1 MQAYASGGQNAAFAA
16 SQARFTTMVAWLGD
30 EQHPGMTHA
39 QVEERL
45 HTDGLALLRQLFQ
58 DSLDLRASREPRLYE
73 VVDVDGRE
81 RGTAEEGRE
90 RALATRFGQVI
101 VARIAYRGRGLGDLH
116 PADAVLNL
124 PAEKHSHGLRRLAAI
139 EATRGSFT
147 DAAAAIER
155 ATGVRVAKRQVEEL
169 TGRAAADVDAFYA
182 ARAPGPGLDTD
193 VLAMQYDGKGVV
205 MRPDA
210 LREATAKT
218 AASRKLS
225 TRLSRGEKR
234 SRKRMAEVACVY
246 DLTPLPRTAA
256 DILPADDQPR
266 GKARSAPT
274 AHGKWLTAS
283 VTADTAQVICAGFD
297 EATRRDPD
305 QKRAWVALVDGNRHQ
320 IDRIRAEARA
330 RNLTVPIVVDV
341 VHVLEYLWAAAWCF
355 HPEGDPA
362 AETWVREHARRILAG
377 QAGIVAA
384 AIRRKATKQALDP
397 DKRRN
402 ADRCASYLLN
412 NRRWLD
418 YPTALAR
425 GWPIATGVIEGACRY
440 LVKDRMD
447 ITGARWGLHGAEAVL
462 KLRALISNGDFDDYW
477 AWHLDQE
484 QQRIHHTRYA
494 AGVIP
499 TR

>member
-1 MQAYASGGQNAAFAA
+1 MQAYASCGQDAAFAT
-16 SQARFTTMVAWLGD
+16 SQTRFTTMVAWLGD
-30 EQHPGMTHA
+30 EHHAGMTHA

-45 HTDGLALLRQLFQ
+45 HTDGLALLRQLYQ
-58 DSLDLRASREPRLYE
+58 DRLDLRASQERRLDQVLDADGVE
-73 VVDVDGRE
+73 HGTAEGGRE
-81 RGTAEEGRE
+81 RI
-90 RALATRFGQVI
+90 LATRFGEVI
-101 VARIAYRGRGLGDLH
+101 VTRIAYRGRGVSDLH
-116 PADAVLNL
+116 PADAVGNL

-169 TGRAAADVDAFYA
+169 TRRAAADVDAFYT
-182 ARAPGPGLDTD
+182 ARAPGPGPDTD

-218 AASRKLS
+218 ATSRKLS

-234 SRKRMAEVACVY
+234 ARKRMAEVACVY
-246 DLTPLPRTAA
+246 DLTPTPRTVA
-256 DILPADDQPR
+256 DILPADGQPR
-266 GKARSAPT
+266 GKTRPAPT

-283 VTADTAQVICAGFD
+283 VTDDTARVIGAGFD

-320 IDRIRAEARA
+320 IDRIRAEAHA

-341 VHVLEYLWAAAWCF
+341 VHVLEYLWAATWCL
-355 HPEGDPA
+355 HPEGDPT

-377 QAGIVAA
+377 RAGIVAA

-402 ADRCASYLLN
+402 ADRCATYLLN
-412 NRRWLD
+412 NKRWLD
-418 YPTALAR
+418 YPTALAN

-447 ITGARWGLHGAEAVL
+447 ITGARWGIDGAEAVL
-462 KLRALISNGDFDDYW
+462 KLRALISNGDFNQYW
-477 AWHLDQE
+477 VWHLDQE

-494 AGVIP
+494 DSVLP

>member
-1 MQAYASGGQNAAFAA
+1 MQAYASDGQEAAFTA
-16 SQARFTTMVAWLGD
+16 SQSRFTSMVAWLGD
-30 EQHPGMTHA
+30 GQHAGMTHA

-73 VVDVDGRE
+73 VRDADGVE
-81 RGTAEEGRE
+81 RGTAEDGRE

-101 VARIAYRGRGLGDLH
+101 VARIAYRGRGLADLH

-155 ATGVRVAKRQVEEL
+155 ATGVLVGKRQAQEL
-169 TGRAAADVDAFYA
+169 TARAATDVDAFYT
-182 ARAPGPGLDTD
+182 ARAPGTGPDTD

-210 LREATAKT
+210 LREATAK
-218 AASRKLS
+218 AATSRKLS

-266 GKARSAPT
+266 SEAHAAPT

-283 VTADTAQVICAGFD
+283 VTDDAATVIAAGFA

-330 RNLTVPIVVDV
+330 RSRTVPIVVDF
-341 VHVLEYLWAAAWCF
+341 VHVLEYLWAATWCF

-362 AETWVREHARRILAG
+362 AQTWVREHARRILAG
-377 QAGIVAA
+377 HAGVVAA
-384 AIRRKATKQALDP
+384 AIRRKATKQELDP

-402 ADRCASYLLN
+402 ADRCATYLLN
-412 NRRWLD
+412 NKRWLD
-418 YPTALAR
+418 YPTALAA

-447 ITGARWGLHGAEAVL
+447 ITGARWGLDGAEAVL
-462 KLRALISNGDFDDYW
+462 KLRALISNGDFEDYW
-477 AWHLDQE
+477 IWHLDQE

-494 AGVIP
+494 DNVIP

>member
-1 MQAYASGGQNAAFAA
+1 
-16 SQARFTTMVAWLGD
+16 MVAWLGD
-30 EQHPGMTHA
+30 EQHAGMTHA

-73 VVDVDGRE
+73 VVDVDGLE

-101 VARIAYRGRGLGDLH
+101 VARIAYRGRGLAELP

-155 ATGVRVAKRQVEEL
+155 ATGVRVGKRQAQEL
-169 TGRAAADVDAFYA
+169 TARAATDVDAFYT
-182 ARAPGPGLDTD
+182 ARAPGTGPDTD

-210 LREATAKT
+210 LREATAK
-218 AASRKLS
+218 AATSRKLS

-246 DLTPLPRTAA
+246 DLTPLPRAAA

-266 GKARSAPT
+266 SEARAAPT

-283 VTADTAQVICAGFD
+283 VTDDTTGVICAGFD

-330 RNLTVPIVVDV
+330 RSLTVPIVVDF
-341 VHVLEYLWAAAWCF
+341 VHVLEYLWAATWCF
-355 HPEGDPA
+355 HREGDPA
-362 AETWVREHARRILAG
+362 AETWVRQHARRILHG
-377 QAGIVAA
+377 RAGIVAA
-384 AIRRKATKQALDP
+384 AIRRKATRQVLDP

-402 ADRCASYLLN
+402 ADRCATYLLN
-412 NRRWLD
+412 NKRWLD
-418 YPTALAR
+418 YPTALAA

-447 ITGARWGLHGAEAVL
+447 ITGARWGLDGAEAVL
-462 KLRALISNGDFDDYW
+462 KLRALISNGDFEDYW
-477 AWHLDQE
+477 
-484 QQRIHHTRYA
+484 I
-494 AGVIP
+494 
-499 TR
+499 

>member
-1 MQAYASGGQNAAFAA
+1 VQAYASSGQDVAFTA
-16 SQARFTTMVAWLGD
+16 SQARFATMVAWLGD
-30 EQHPGMTHA
+30 EQSAGMTHA

-45 HTDGLALLRQLFQ
+45 HADGLALLRQLFQ
-58 DSLDLRASREPRLYE
+58 DSLDLRASREPRLHE
-73 VVDVDGRE
+73 VLDADGVE
-81 RGTAEEGRE
+81 HGTAEGGRE

-155 ATGVRVAKRQVEEL
+155 ATGVRVGKRQVEEL
-169 TGRAAADVDAFYA
+169 TGKAAADVDAFYA
-182 ARAPGPGLDTD
+182 ARAPGAGPHTD

-205 MRPDA
+205 MRPEA

-218 AASRKLS
+218 ATSRKLS

-246 DLTPLPRTAA
+246 DLTPLPRTVA
-256 DILPADDQPR
+256 DILPADGQRPA
-266 GKARSAPT
+266 KARAAPA
-274 AHGKWLTAS
+274 AHGKWLAAS
-283 VTADTAQVICAGFD
+283 VTDDTAAVIAAGFD

-305 QKRAWVALVDGNRHQ
+305 QKRTWVALVDGNRHQ

-330 RNLTVPIVVDV
+330 RNLTVPIVVDF

-355 HPEGDPA
+355 HPEGDPE
-362 AETWVREHARRILAG
+362 AETWVREHARRILHG
-377 QAGIVAA
+377 QAGIAAA
-384 AIRRKATKQALDP
+384 AIRRKATRQALDP
-397 DKRRN
+397 DQRRN
-402 ADRCASYLLN
+402 ADRCATYLLN
-412 NRRWLD
+412 NKRWLD
-418 YPTALAR
+418 YPTALAK

-447 ITGARWGLHGAEAVL
+447 ITGARWGLAGAEAVL
-462 KLRALISNGDFDDYW
+462 KLRALISNGDFEEYW
-477 AWHLDQE
+477 VWHLDQE
-484 QQRIHHTRYA
+484 QRRIHHTRYA
-494 AGVIP
+494 GSIIP
-499 TR
+499 NR